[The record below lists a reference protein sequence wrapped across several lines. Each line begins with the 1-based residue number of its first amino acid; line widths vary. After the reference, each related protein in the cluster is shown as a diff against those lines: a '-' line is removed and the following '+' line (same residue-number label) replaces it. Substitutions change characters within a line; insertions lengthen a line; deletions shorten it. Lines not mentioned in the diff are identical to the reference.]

1 MAVFRLHTTN
11 APSGNNQVLTLKT
24 ATGVQPDALGIG
36 LTSIT
41 IAYSA
46 PPKGDYW
53 KNSATEGSEYIVEI
67 YKRSKS

>member
-11 APSGNNQVLTLKT
+11 APSGNNQVLTLKA
-24 ATGVQPDALGIG
+24 ATGVQPDSLGIG

-46 PPKGDYW
+46 APKGDYW